1 MIESPATPTRDAVLP
16 QPSTVVAPAEPSPPN
31 ELRALFALT
40 VFPFIAMMRNTA
52 TFAFG
57 FLFPVV
63 FISVFGL
70 IGGGGGGPRIG
81 IPSDAPRG
89 PAYEALEQYPAI
101 TLISGDRAQLERQLR
116 LGKLDGVVDISGGSV
131 DLQVNSASPSSQA
144 SRLFL
149 QGVLDRLNLAATGV
163 TSPPYQLAVSEV
175 AGRTDRYIDF
185 ALPGQI
191 GFAVL
196 STAIFGT
203 VFGLLFLKQ
212 ALILKRLLAT
222 PVHGITIL
230 LGQALARL
238 IVTLLQTIVIL
249 TLGVLAFGFQLAN
262 GLATFAGMVG
272 LSALGLIVFMGFGLL
287 IAGQARDE
295 NGASPLTNL
304 ITLPQF
310 LLSGV
315 FFPTDVFPTWVRVVA
330 EALPLT
336 FFNNAMRQLATEGAG
351 VVDLWLPL
359 VGLCVWGVLAY
370 TIAARTF
377 RWVPT
382 S

>member
-1 MIESPATPTRDAVLP
+1 MIETAVTGDVESAQGLALSPRTVGA
-16 QPSTVVAPAEPSPPN
+16 PS

-40 VFPFIAMMRNTA
+40 FFPFIAMMRNIA

-70 IGGGGGGPRIG
+70 IGGGGGGPRLG
-81 IPSDAPRG
+81 IPTDVARG
-89 PAYEALEQYPAI
+89 PAYEALERYPTI
-101 TLISGDRAQLERQLR
+101 TLISGDRTQLERQLR
-116 LGKLDGVVDISGGSV
+116 LGKLDGVVDIAGGRV
-131 DLQVNSASPSSQA
+131 TLEVNSASPSSQA
-144 SRLFL
+144 SRLFV
-149 QGVLDRLNLAATGV
+149 QSVLDRLNLAATGV
-163 TSPPYQLAVSEV
+163 ATPPYQLDVSEV

-230 LGQALARL
+230 LGQAFARL
-238 IVTLLQTIVIL
+238 IVALLQTVVIL
-249 TLGVLAFGFQLAN
+249 ALGVFAFGFQLAN

-272 LSALGLIVFMGFGLL
+272 MSALGLVVFLGFGLL

-315 FFPTDVFPTWVRVVA
+315 FFPTDVFPSWVRIIADV
-330 EALPLT
+330 LPLT
-336 FFNNAMRQLATEGAG
+336 FFNSAMRQLATEGAG
-351 VVDLWLPL
+351 LGELGLPIL
-359 VGLCVWGVLAY
+359 GLCVWGLLAY
-370 TIAARTF
+370 AIAARTF
-377 RWVPT
+377 KWVPT

>member
-1 MIESPATPTRDAVLP
+1 MIERPATVDAASRSHDLALSPRDVGA
-16 QPSTVVAPAEPSPPN
+16 PN
-31 ELRALFALT
+31 ELRALVALT
-40 VFPFIAMMRNTA
+40 FFPFIAMMRNIA

-70 IGGGGGGPRIG
+70 IGGGSGGPRLG
-81 IPSDAPRG
+81 IPSDTLAG
-89 PAYEALEQYPAI
+89 PAYEALERYPAI
-101 TLISGDRAQLERQLR
+101 TLISGDRVNLERQLR
-116 LGKLDGVVDISGGSV
+116 LGKLDGVVDITGGRVS
-131 DLQVNSASPSSQA
+131 LEVNSASPSSQA
-144 SRLFL
+144 SRLFV

-163 TSPPYQLAVSEV
+163 TSPPYQLDVSEV

-230 LGQALARL
+230 LGQAFARL
-238 IVTLLQTIVIL
+238 IVALLQTAVIL
-249 TLGVLAFGFQLAN
+249 ALGVFAFGFQLAN
-262 GLATFAGMVG
+262 GLITFVGMVG
-272 LSALGLIVFMGFGLL
+272 LSALGLVVFLGFGLM

-304 ITLPQF
+304 VTLPQF

-315 FFPTDVFPTWVRVVA
+315 FFPTDVFPSWVRVIA
-330 EALPLT
+330 DLLPLT
-336 FFNNAMRQLATEGAG
+336 FFNSAMRQLATEGAG
-351 VVDLWLPL
+351 LGELWLPIL
-359 VGLCVWGVLAY
+359 GLCVWGVLAY
-370 TIAARTF
+370 AIAARTF